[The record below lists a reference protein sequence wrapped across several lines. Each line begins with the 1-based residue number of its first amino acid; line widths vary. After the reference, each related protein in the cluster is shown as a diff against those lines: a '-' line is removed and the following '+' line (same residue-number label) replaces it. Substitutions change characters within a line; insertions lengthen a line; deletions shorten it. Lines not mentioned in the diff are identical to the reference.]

1 MPAMDF
7 LVAIVAIVAVFGT
20 PTYLIKR
27 WMDLRE
33 KRLELE
39 IGARKE
45 VARLEGERKLLAE
58 RVDALEAI
66 VLSGDYEL
74 EQQIKRAAIA
84 QEAKDRAKLG
94 PAPDSEG

>member
-1 MPAMDF
+1 MDF

>member
-1 MPAMDF
+1 MEF

-20 PTYLIKR
+20 PAYLIKR

-39 IGARKE
+39 SGARKD

-66 VLSGDYEL
+66 VLSGDFEL

-94 PAPDSEG
+94 PAPESES